1 MWHIEEL
8 KPRVG
13 SSSRSPGWLISIK
26 DGKEPSWFY
35 NTSSGILVNLD
46 PSSET
51 HRPVSVCLPRSLVP
65 SSSLAFLVHHSAG
78 ALPAPSSLSSEP
90 QVWRFN
96 QQRVLGDKVE
106 NKMTDPLPDHLS
118 LTLEPDPLLVNPLGQ
133 NQSPSGDHPR
143 RQTPTKD
150 GTRRGCPRKWEHKS
164 FLVYLLAQ
172 YVIG

>member
-78 ALPAPSSLSSEP
+78 ALPATSSLSSEP

-106 NKMTDPLPDHLS
+106 NKMTNPFLTTSLLPWS
-118 LTLEPDPLLVNPLGQ
+118 LTLCWWTHLARTNLPLETIPE
-133 NQSPSGDHPR
+133 DR
-143 RQTPTKD
+143 RPQKME
-150 GTRRGCPRKWEHKS
+150 RGGAAHGNENIKV
-164 FLVYLLAQ
+164 F
-172 YVIG
+172 